1 MLRLYNPRPS
11 KPVVNWRWTVGLLA
25 AHGLALLA
33 LVWLGL
39 VNPKIPEW
47 ISEGAEAELAAAVPP
62 AVASEIQMARPA
74 GPMRTARVAQRF
86 YK

>member
-1 MLRLYNPRPS
+1 MLRLYNPRPP
-11 KPVVNWRWTVGLLA
+11 KPLVDWPWTVGLLA

-33 LVWLGL
+33 LVWLA
-39 VNPKIPEW
+39 VINSKIPVW

-62 AVASEIQMARPA
+62 AVASRIQIAQPA
-74 GPMRTARVAQRF
+74 APRRMQIVERV